1 MIKKLLR
8 WEVLI
13 VAVIVIF
20 FYVNAKKNDALE
32 NERDKKIQAEFQLN
46 VDTANSNITQLRN
59 QHSANVEWMNS
70 ANLSGDNVSRGFSYY
85 YQNLLV
91 SEGPIL
97 VYASLLD
104 VEIIDEEKY
113 LITLAPYLG
122 PFRPFTFVHVEFML
136 TANRGVIDTF
146 LSQHPNHYGGW
157 FSPKLA
163 VVAIIEKV
171 SSRQLGTDDEV
182 KVAYGKLKGIVDIGD
197 YTVASEVISSRDD

>member
-1 MIKKLLR
+1 MKKLLR
-8 WEVLI
+8 WEVLV

-32 NERDKKIQAEFQLN
+32 NERNKKIQAEFQLN

-70 ANLSGDNVSRGFSYY
+70 ASLSGDNVYRGFSYY

-122 PFRPFTFVHVEFML
+122 PFRPFAVVHMEFML

-146 LSQHPNHYGGW
+146 LSQHPKHHGGL

-163 VVAIIEKV
+163 VVAVIEKV
-171 SSRQLGTDDEV
+171 SSRQLSADDKV
-182 KVAYGKLKGIVDIGD
+182 KVAYGKLKGIVNIGE
-197 YTVASEVISSRDD
+197 YNVANEVISSRDD

>member
-20 FYVNAKKNDALE
+20 FYLKAEKNDALE

-46 VDTANSNITQLRN
+46 VNIAKSNISQLRN

-70 ANLSGDNVSRGFSYY
+70 ASLSGDNVSRGFSHY

-91 SEGPIL
+91 SEGPVL
-97 VYASLLD
+97 AYASLLD

-113 LITLAPYLG
+113 LITLELY
-122 PFRPFTFVHVEFML
+122 FSSFVFVDMEFIL

-182 KVAYGKLKGIVDIGD
+182 KVAYGKLKGIVNIGEYD
-197 YTVASEVISSRDD
+197 VANEVISSRDD

>member
-1 MIKKLLR
+1 MKKLLR
-8 WEVLI
+8 WEVLV

-70 ANLSGDNVSRGFSYY
+70 ASLSGDNVSGGFSYY

-122 PFRPFTFVHVEFML
+122 PFRPFEIVHMEFML

-146 LSQHPNHYGGW
+146 LSQHPNHHGGF

-163 VVAIIEKV
+163 VVAVIQKV
-171 SSRQLGTDDEV
+171 SSRQLGADDKV
-182 KVAYGKLKGIVDIGD
+182 KVAYGKLKGIVNIGEYD
-197 YTVASEVISSRDD
+197 VANEVISSRDD

>member
-1 MIKKLLR
+1 MKKLLR
-8 WEVLI
+8 WEVLV

-85 YQNLLV
+85 YQNLFV

-97 VYASLLD
+97 V
-104 VEIIDEEKY
+104 
-113 LITLAPYLG
+113 
-122 PFRPFTFVHVEFML
+122 
-136 TANRGVIDTF
+136 
-146 LSQHPNHYGGW
+146 
-157 FSPKLA
+157 
-163 VVAIIEKV
+163 
-171 SSRQLGTDDEV
+171 
-182 KVAYGKLKGIVDIGD
+182 
-197 YTVASEVISSRDD
+197 